1 MDKTNT
7 YKLVLEEVFYRI
19 RTDLNLPLGVDEY
32 HLLLRAFE
40 RGYGLLDRARLARL
54 MEAIWLKSNDK
65 REYLK
70 NVLNEVIGKY
80 VSAIEFE
87 EARTAKEKEKKTGTG
102 EDGNSSGNTT
112 QSQQK
117 QNNQHQT
124 NQPDP
129 TKNKKQQDTTAE
141 DLEEEMKIETEEMGM
156 VLDIKIEEGEGQPNP
171 EDGIMHFLLD
181 ESHLPFSM
189 REMKQSWRFLRNP
202 VGGGISD
209 EIDLPGTVRT
219 IARDGMFTE
228 LVYKPSTINKT
239 QLLILLDHQ
248 GSMIAFDALG
258 EQLSEAAID
267 GGGHPKAMK
276 YYFRNHPENYL
287 YKDKAHLNGEH
298 LSRVFLKY
306 TSPYTSVL
314 IFSDAGA
321 ARGTHHPLRVHQTAR
336 FLTRMRLHTSRIAWL
351 NPLPS
356 WRWEGTS
363 AEEIAALV
371 PMFECLSPEEMVLY
385 AGTFRN
391 GLDQSIQILKGK
403 ADV

>member
-1 MDKTNT
+1 MNSPKT

-40 RGYGLLDRARLARL
+40 RGYGLLDRNKLARL
-54 MEAIWLKSNDK
+54 MESIWLKSNDK
-65 REYLK
+65 REYLR

-80 VSAIEFE
+80 VSAIDRE
-87 EARTAKEKEKKTGTG
+87 EAKQAKEQEKQQGKN
-102 EDGNSSGNTT
+102 EDENSSGKTT
-112 QSQQK
+112 QNQQ
-117 QNNQHQT
+117 NQQHST
-124 NQPDP
+124 QPDT
-129 TKNKKQQDTTAE
+129 TKSQTQDDTRVE
-141 DLEEEMKIETEEMGM
+141 EVEEEKKIETEEMGL
-156 VLDIKIEEGEGQPNP
+156 VLDINIGEGEAKP
-171 EDGIMHFLLD
+171 ETEGGITRFLLD
-181 ESHLPFSM
+181 DSHLPFSM

-202 VGGGISD
+202 VGGGTSD
-209 EIDLPGTVRT
+209 EIDLPGTVRV

-239 QLLILLDHQ
+239 QLLILLDHE

-258 EQLSEAAID
+258 EQLAEAAIE

-321 ARGTHHPLRVHQTAR
+321 ARGTHNPLRVHQTER
-336 FLTRMRLHTSRIAWL
+336 FLTQMKLHTSRIAWL
-351 NPLPS
+351 NPLPA

-371 PMFECLSPEEMVLY
+371 PMFDCISPEEMVLY
-385 AGTFRN
+385 AGTYRN
-391 GLDQSIQILKGK
+391 GLDQSVQILKGK
-403 ADV
+403 ANV